1 MPKVKGKE
9 FPYTRKGKAAAR
21 AAKADP
27 KGRGS
32 SRAMKRGKKK

>member
-1 MPKVKGKE
+1 MPIVKGKK
-9 FPYTRKGKAAAR
+9 FDYTKKGKAAAR

-32 SRAMKRGKKK
+32 SRAMKKGKKK